1 MDFPEA
7 VFRCDD
13 EGLGQVIAGH
23 NTAVFL
29 CPGQKFPCALGGG
42 CVVHMEN
49 AHNRV
54 RPHGHIVA
62 NVQIHNI
69 SFRRGGFSIRPM
81 ICIKTIHFPTN
92 WICIN
97 IHPYSLIISF
107 VSYQMIVKRPLPYLQ
122 LRIFLSNL
130 FCNTCF
136 EQCQQ
141 ITNTSTA
148 IL

>member
-1 MDFPEA
+1 MHLAEA

-42 CVVHMEN
+42 CVVHMKN

-62 NVQIHNI
+62 DVQIHKI
-69 SFRRGGFSIRPM
+69 SLSTFS
-81 ICIKTIHFPTN
+81 T
-92 WICIN
+92 
-97 IHPYSLIISF
+97 
-107 VSYQMIVKRPLPYLQ
+107 Q
-122 LRIFLSNL
+122 LRPARRSGCSWGCANMCYNLTSNL
-130 FCNTCF
+130 LP
-136 EQCQQ
+136 
-141 ITNTSTA
+141 A
-148 IL
+148 AW